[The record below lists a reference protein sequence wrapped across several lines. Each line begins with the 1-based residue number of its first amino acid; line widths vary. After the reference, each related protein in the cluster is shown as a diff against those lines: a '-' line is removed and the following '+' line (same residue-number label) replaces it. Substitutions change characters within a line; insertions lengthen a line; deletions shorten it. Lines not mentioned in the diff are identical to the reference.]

1 MSNRRIKRP
10 KNQEDGYKTLIDS
23 EEFGVFS
30 TYKDVFMT
38 SGAIGFMEQKRMKFS
53 SSAEGIPWSV
63 FTLDTDETIINAIA
77 LVETEDISI
86 LKDDPDSF
94 DKKMQI
100 FEEYA
105 AGGFEIL
112 YNLVTDNP
120 KVALTSLFD
129 FIMSMED
136 EVNDKDRNLRGIAD
150 MLSF

>member
-23 EEFGVFS
+23 EEFGVFL

-38 SGAIGFMEQKRMKFS
+38 SGALGFMEQKRMKFS

-77 LVETEDISI
+77 LAETEDISI
-86 LKDDPDSF
+86 LRDDPDSF

>member
-38 SGAIGFMEQKRMKFS
+38 SGALGFMEQKRMKFS

-77 LVETEDISI
+77 LAETEDISI
-86 LKDDPDSF
+86 LRDDPDSF